1 MITQSMYLMT
11 IRGIRV
17 GVHYSWL
24 IIFFLVTF
32 SLTEQFAIQHP
43 GWSLSERITL
53 AVATSL
59 LFFGC
64 ILLHELAHSV
74 VAQAKQI
81 PVRSITLFIFGGV
94 AQIGREPDRPS
105 TEFQIAIAGPIA
117 SFLLALGFRMV
128 EDLAGEHA
136 LHLAALAGWLASINF
151 AIALFNLVPG
161 FPLDGGRIF
170 RAVMWAVTGSFAK
183 ATRIA
188 SRSGQGVGFALI
200 MGGTAIA
207 FTGRWVNGLW
217 LAFIG
222 WFLLDA
228 AQQSGLQVVMRS
240 ALAGLV
246 AQDVMTRDCPTVSG
260 RLSLAE
266 LVEEHILKTGQ
277 RCFVVSDNGRLEG
290 LITLHQV
297 KTIPRDRW
305 QHTTLS
311 SAMTPLARLHVVA
324 PETPIL
330 KILEVMGA
338 GDVNQ
343 VPVVTDNRLLG
354 MISREH
360 VLGVLYARMEL
371 GSQAT

>member
-1 MITQSMYLMT
+1 MIAQSVHLMT
-11 IRGIRV
+11 IRGIQV

-24 IIFFLVTF
+24 IVFFLVTF
-32 SLTEQFAIQHP
+32 SLAGQFALQHP
-43 GWSLSERITL
+43 DWMRSEHITL

-64 ILLHELAHSV
+64 ILLHELAHSL
-74 VAQAKQI
+74 VAQAKRI

-94 AQIGREPDRPS
+94 AQIGREPDRPI

-117 SFLLALGFRMV
+117 SFLLALGFGVMA
-128 EDLAGEHA
+128 DLAGEQA
-136 LHLAALAGWLASINF
+136 LHLAVLAGWLASINLY
-151 AIALFNLVPG
+151 IAVFNLVPG

-183 ATRIA
+183 ATQIA

-200 MGGTAIA
+200 IGGTAIA
-207 FTGRWVNGLW
+207 FTGRWANGLW
-217 LAFIG
+217 IAFIG

-228 AQQSGLQVVMRS
+228 AQHSGLQVVMRS
-240 ALAGLV
+240 ALSGLV
-246 AQDVMTRDCPTVSG
+246 AQDIMTRECPTVSG

-277 RCFVVSDNGRLEG
+277 RCFVISDEGRLDG
-290 LITLHQV
+290 LITLHQI

-305 QHTTLS
+305 ELTTLS
-311 SAMTPLARLHVVA
+311 SVMTPLTRLRIVA

-330 KILEVMGA
+330 QVLEVLEA

-343 VPVVTDNRLLG
+343 VPVVSGNRLLG
-354 MISREH
+354 MISRDH
-360 VLGVLYARMEL
+360 VLAVLFARMEL
-371 GSQAT
+371 GGQTA

>member
-1 MITQSMYLMT
+1 MIAQSVHVTT

-32 SLTEQFAIQHP
+32 SLTGQFAVEHP
-43 GWSLSERITL
+43 GWSLSERVTL

-74 VAQAKQI
+74 VAQAKGI

-94 AQIGREPDRPS
+94 AQIGREPERPL
-105 TEFQIAIAGPIA
+105 TEFLIAIAGPIA
-117 SFLLALGFRMV
+117 SFLLALGFYLLAR
-128 EDLAGEHA
+128 LAGEQA
-136 LHLAALAGWLASINF
+136 LHLAALADWLASINF
-151 AIALFNLVPG
+151 AIAMFNLLPG
-161 FPLDGGRIF
+161 FPLDGGRVF
-170 RAVMWAVTGSFAK
+170 RAVVWAVTGSFTK

-188 SRSGQGVGFALI
+188 SRSGQAVGFAFI

-207 FTGRWVNGLW
+207 FTGNWVNGLW

-266 LVEEHILKTGQ
+266 LVEDYFLKTGE
-277 RCFVVSDNGRLEG
+277 RCFVVSDNGRLDG

-305 QHTTLS
+305 EHTTLS
-311 SAMTPLARLHVVA
+311 SAMTPLARLHLVT

-330 KILEVMGA
+330 KVLEVMEA

-343 VPVVTDNRLLG
+343 VPVVTGNRLLG

-360 VLGVLYARMEL
+360 LLSVLYARMEL
-371 GSQAT
+371 GSQTA